1 MNTLPSGSAG
11 VAPTWVLVGEQP
23 GDKED
28 LAAKPFVGPAGK
40 LLMQALDEVGL
51 PAADLYFTNAVKHF
65 GYELRG
71 KRRLHK
77 TPAQRDI
84 EACRGWLVQ
93 ELTVVKPKLVI
104 ALGATALKALL
115 HRPVPVLNPRR
126 EFSLGQREK
135 RDADHVDREAEQH
148 LHDGRDDEHAGRR
161 LHHRLRDLPEADGH
175 HAVAPAVAPFVGAPR
190 KPSMS

>member
-1 MNTLPSGSAG
+1 LWEGATQTVFGEGRASAKI
-11 VAPTWVLVGEQP
+11 VLVGEQP

-28 LAAKPFVGPAGK
+28 LAGKPFVGPAGK

-84 EACRGWLVQ
+84 EACRGWLIQ
-93 ELTVVKPKLVI
+93 ELTLVKPKLVI

-115 HRPVPVLNPRR
+115 HRPLPVLKNRGQIIESTAAQMDMEGLEANPR
-126 EFSLGQREK
+126 
-135 RDADHVDREAEQH
+135 A
-148 LHDGRDDEHAGRR
+148 AGRKYR
-161 LHHRLRDLPEADGH
+161 MLVTVHPSSILRMRGPERDMAYQAFVRDLA
-175 HAVAPAVAPFVGAPR
+175 GAANL
-190 KPSMS
+190 